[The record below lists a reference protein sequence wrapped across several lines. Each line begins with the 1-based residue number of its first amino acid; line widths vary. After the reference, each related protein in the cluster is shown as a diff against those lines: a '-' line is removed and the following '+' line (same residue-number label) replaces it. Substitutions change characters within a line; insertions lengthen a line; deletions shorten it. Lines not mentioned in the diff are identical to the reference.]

1 MAKEAAK
8 KGLGR
13 GLAELMGDEGIPQE
27 AVHSGRKPTQLEIE
41 KLTPSPYQPRRIF
54 EAEAMAE
61 LINSVKEKGVLQP
74 LLVRLAP
81 DEEGDVYQII
91 GGERRWRAAQAAGLH
106 FVPVVVRE
114 FSDSEALEIGLIEN
128 VQRQDLSPVEEG
140 AAYRQLMDEF
150 GHTQEQVAHLVGKSR
165 SHVAN
170 LLRLMTLPDGVV
182 TLIEDG
188 KLSMGHARTL
198 VGVDNGLTIAKMI
211 VAKGLSVRASE
222 KLAMGVKGKKPAS
235 ASAPGKD
242 TNTAA
247 LERDITNSLGLKVE
261 INHGVGDASG
271 EGGTVIIRYKS
282 LEQLDGLCGK
292 LRS

>member
-1 MAKEAAK
+1 MAQAPKK

-13 GLAELMGDEGIPQE
+13 GLSELMGDEGIPQE
-27 AVHSGRKPTQLEIE
+27 AVHSGRKPTQLEID
-41 KLTPSPYQPRRIF
+41 KLTPSPYQPRRVF
-54 EAEAMAE
+54 DQESMGE
-61 LINSVKEKGVLQP
+61 LINSVKEKGILQP
-74 LLVRLAP
+74 LLVRLVN
-81 DEEGDVYQII
+81 DDNYQII
-91 GGERRWRAAQAAGLH
+91 AGERRWRAAQKAGLH

-114 FSDSEALEIGLIEN
+114 FSDSEALEIGIIEN
-128 VQRQDLSPVEEG
+128 VQRQDLTAIEE
-140 AAYRQLMDEF
+140 AAGYKQLMEEF
-150 GHTQEQVAHLVGKSR
+150 GHTQEQVSKLVGKSR

-182 TLIEDG
+182 KLIEDG

-198 VGVDNGLTIAKMI
+198 VGAENALTIAKMI

-222 KLAMGVKGKKPAS
+222 KLAMGAKGKRVES
-235 ASAPGKD
+235 AGSARKD
-242 TNTAA
+242 TNTSA

-261 INHGVGDASG
+261 INHGAGDAGG

-282 LEQLDGLCGK
+282 LEQLDDLCGK